1 MNGTFSEFCAALLA
15 RSNSADARA
24 RATRFCE
31 PLASVAPRLNP
42 LRPASLNDLQW
53 STLSYVS
60 VTAQAHARSDMT
72 LHTDTH
78 ECCAYALT
86 HLNPSAISTH
96 TLHPE
101 SIYLNVSGH
110 MDMVCP
116 TRIRAQLSHT
126 RVHANLSLSR
136 ALSLS
141 HIQARTHA
149 LSHPTV
155 EQCRMGGSVN
165 RKKPNNS
172 KNETSTTAN
181 IQHALRNANPA
192 SSQLA
197 LAQQT

>member
-136 ALSLS
+136 ARSLSLIS
-141 HIQARTHA
+141 RHARTH
-149 LSHPTV
+149 SHT
-155 EQCRMGGSVN
+155 QR
-165 RKKPNNS
+165 
-172 KNETSTTAN
+172 
-181 IQHALRNANPA
+181 
-192 SSQLA
+192 SSSA
-197 LAQQT
+197 GWGVA